1 MAAKRAL
8 IVGGGFGGLQAAK
21 LLGKDGRLDVTLI
34 DARNHHLFQPLLY
47 QIAMAGLSPADIAVP
62 IRSILA
68 PYRNVRVVLGT
79 VDKIDATT
87 HSVFLKEDPASSSSP
102 VSATNSTSAANSDT
116 VNSTPLR
123 YDYDFL
129 LLACG
134 ARHAYF
140 GRPDWEPLAP
150 GLKTIEQATEIRR
163 RVLFA
168 FEQAEKAKTSDQ
180 KRAWQTFLIVGGGP
194 TGVELAGSLAE
205 MSRRTLGRDFRHI
218 DPTQTRVIL
227 VEALPRILTSFEED
241 LSQRAARDLESLGV
255 QIWTSTKVT
264 ELTQDGAQLGAEFVA
279 SKTILWAAGVQP
291 SSLGAQLGTE
301 LDRTGRVVVTPEL
314 NVPAHPE
321 LFVIGDM
328 SHCNDERGQPLP
340 GLAPV
345 AMQQGRHVARNILRL
360 FEGHTA
366 QPFHYVDKGQM
377 ATIGR
382 SRAIVQVG
390 SLRYAGWPAWMTWL
404 FIHIYYLIGFR
415 NRLIVFLDWMWSYA
429 TYKRGARLIVDKE
442 WRFYGAPAK
451 TGADGSEQKK

>member
-1 MAAKRAL
+1 MASKRVL

-21 LLGKDGRLDVTLI
+21 SLGKDGRLDVTLI

-68 PYRNVRVVLGT
+68 PYRNVRVVLGN
-79 VDKIDATT
+79 VEKIDPAARTLT
-87 HSVFLKEDPASSSSP
+87 IKED
-102 VSATNSTSAANSDT
+102 N
-116 VNSTPLR
+116 LR
-123 YDYDFL
+123 FDYDFL
-129 LLACG
+129 VLACG

-168 FEQAEKAKTSDQ
+168 FEQAEKTPDPAA

-227 VEALPRILTSFEED
+227 VEALPRLLTSFEED
-241 LSQRAARDLESLGV
+241 LSQRASRDLESLGV

-264 ELTQDGAQLGAEFVA
+264 ELTPDGAQLGTEFVA
-279 SKTILWAAGVQP
+279 AKTILWAAGVQP
-291 SSLGAQLGTE
+291 SSLGAQLGAE
-301 LDRTGRVVVTPEL
+301 LDRAGRVVVTPEL
-314 NVPAHPE
+314 NVPTHPE

-328 SHCNDERGQPLP
+328 CHAQNEAGQTLP

-345 AMQQGRHVARNILRL
+345 AMQQGRHVARTILRL
-360 FEGHTA
+360 FEGQSA
-366 QPFHYVDKGQM
+366 KPFHYADKGQM

-390 SLRYAGWPAWMTWL
+390 NLRYAGWPAWMTWL

-442 WRFYGAPAK
+442 WRFYGGPAK